1 MLLTVAKASKRGKA
15 TLLEEETEARGKSR
29 QAMDWTGTIYY
40 EGARQATKA
49 IQSYN
54 RPVVALCLW

>member
-1 MLLTVAKASKRGKA
+1 MAKASKRGNA
-15 TLLEEETEARGKSR
+15 MLLEEETEARGKSS
-29 QAMDWTGTIYY
+29 QARDWTGTIYY

-54 RPVVALCLW
+54 RPVGALCLW